1 MEGEFEGHFGA
12 LCTREKIK
20 QEVKNANT
28 PEQNVVVAKLQIAI
42 IEAAGLA
49 AIIM

>member
-28 PEQNVVVAKLQIAI
+28 PEQNVVAKLQIAI